1 MLVSRLKLPFVISI
15 GFLCSMPVLAQE
27 PSDVFVANRVL
38 VRFVPGTA
46 SNERAIVRQALQA
59 QGTRSLDLVPG
70 LEVME
75 TALDVPQAIALLANN
90 PNVLYAEPD
99 YIVQPISLP
108 PPVIPNDQHFPLQW
122 GMHNTGQD
130 IRGVIGNVDADID
143 MAEAWN
149 TMTGD
154 GTTIVAV
161 IDTGTQYDHPDLD
174 ANIWENTAETLNGLD
189 DDSNGY
195 VDDVRGWDFYSD
207 DNDPDDSDGHGTHT
221 AGTICAEGNNLIGVV
236 GVLWACRIMPIRFLG
251 PQGGSNSGAI
261 ASIGYAVA
269 NGAKVSNN
277 SWGGGPYS
285 QALYD
290 AIAAA
295 GDAGHVFVAAAGNSA
310 RNNDTYLD
318 YPSSYNLDN
327 IISVAAMDNLDL
339 LASFSNYGATTV
351 DLGSPGWNIASTFA
365 GSAYYWA
372 SGTSM
377 AAPHVTGVVAMVQ
390 EQNPAMAMADVIGRV
405 LDTARPVQT
414 LTGLVATGGVV
425 NAYNALNNIVPA
437 PLPPPPPVPTVPT
450 DFTGTNNGDGSALVQ
465 WMGDEL
471 ADYYI
476 LERDEYRTNGRFL
489 GRSSIEITDT
499 APGES
504 EAYEYLDVVGS
515 TRNMR
520 YRVVAI
526 NENGASPWTNWI
538 WVNVTIDGD
547 GSGSGG
553 SGGGGSGRCH
563 PKKGC

>member
-1 MLVSRLKLPFVISI
+1 VSRLKLRFLIVV
-15 GFLCSMPVLAQE
+15 GTLCSMPALAQE
-27 PSDVFVANRVL
+27 PLDAFVANRVL
-38 VRFVPGTA
+38 VRFAPGTA
-46 SNERAIVRQALQA
+46 ANERAIVRQALEA
-59 QGTRSLDLVPG
+59 RATRSLSLVPG
-70 LEVME
+70 LEVMQ
-75 TALDVPQAIALLANN
+75 TALDVPQALALLASN

-108 PPVIPNDQHFPLQW
+108 PPVIANDEHFPLQW
-122 GMHNTGQD
+122 GLHNTGQD
-130 IRGVIGNVDADID
+130 IRGVIGNADADID

-149 TMTGD
+149 MTTGD

-174 ANIWENTAETLNGLD
+174 ANIWENTSESLNGLD
-189 DDSNGY
+189 DDLNGY
-195 VDDVRGWDFYSD
+195 VDDIRGWDFFSD
-207 DNDPDDSDGHGTHT
+207 DNNPDDSDGHGTHT
-221 AGTICAEGNNLIGVV
+221 AGTICAEGDNSIGVA
-236 GVLWACRIMPIRFLG
+236 GVLWACKIMPLRFLG
-251 PQGGSNSGAI
+251 PMGGSNAGAI
-261 ASIGYAVA
+261 EALGYAVA
-269 NGAKVSNN
+269 NGAFVSNN

-295 GDAGHVFVAAAGNSA
+295 GAEGHVFVAAAGNSA

-318 YPSSYNLDN
+318 YPSSYDLPN
-327 IISVAAMDNLDL
+327 IISVAASDNTDL
-339 LASFSNYGATTV
+339 LASFSNYGVTTV
-351 DLGSPGWNIASTFA
+351 DVAAPGWNIASTFA

-377 AAPHVTGVVAMVQ
+377 ATPHVTGVVALVQ
-390 EQNPAMAMADVIGRV
+390 ELNPGMPMADVIDRV
-405 LDTARPVQT
+405 LSTARPVQA
-414 LTGLVATGGVV
+414 LTGLMATGGVV
-425 NAYNALNNIVPA
+425 NAYNALYNVVPPA
-437 PLPPPPPVPTVPT
+437 PPPPPPVPTVPSE
-450 DFTGTNNGDGSALVQ
+450 FSGTNNGDGSALVT

-489 GRSSIEITDT
+489 GRSSFEITDT

-504 EAYEYLDVVGS
+504 EAYQYLDVTGK
-515 TRNMR
+515 RNNR

-526 NENGASPWTNWI
+526 NENGSSPWTNWI
-538 WVNVTIDGD
+538 WVHVTTDGD
-547 GSGSGG
+547 GTE